1 MAVGKKPSA
10 WRQKLLAPGTVD
22 HMRSWETHLTSLAS
36 VAVCGLGEK
45 NYLPFDIP
53 FPVLPYPENASGKGN
68 SAAQNGKSLCAC
80 ARLCTQVFASRCFLW
95 IRLFKSFPE
104 LHSEHVR

>member
-1 MAVGKKPSA
+1 MA
-10 WRQKLLAPGTVD
+10 LGTVD

-36 VAVCGLGEK
+36 VSVCGLVGKK

-68 SAAQNGKSLCAC
+68 TAAQYGKSLCAC
-80 ARLCTQVFASRCFLW
+80 ACMCTQVFASRCLPW
-95 IRLFKSFPE
+95 IRLFKPFPE
-104 LHSEHVR
+104 LHSEHVG